1 MAVFLYVPNGIEGA
15 RLRQASEAPEHRS
28 PSVVGL
34 NEPSEHPGNVKGDG
48 CTLRHVKMKRDPR
61 IFIGTGLG

>member
-48 CTLRHVKMKRDPR
+48 CT
-61 IFIGTGLG
+61 